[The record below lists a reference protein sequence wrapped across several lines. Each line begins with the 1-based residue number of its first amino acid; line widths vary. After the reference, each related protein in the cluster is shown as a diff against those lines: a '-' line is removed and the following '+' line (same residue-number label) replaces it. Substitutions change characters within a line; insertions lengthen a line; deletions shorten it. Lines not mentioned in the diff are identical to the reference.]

1 VPTLLAEHTDA
12 LEQGRRDF
20 QQLALSRE
28 SLSRIFN
35 VTLTLIFLLTVF
47 SAIAAAFL
55 LSGWLTGPLSM
66 LAAGTRAVAEGDYR
80 PVKTYSG
87 RDELGVLT
95 QSFNVM
101 TRQLEDA
108 RTLVE
113 RNRREIEQAHARL
126 VSVLAN
132 LTAGV
137 MVLDAHWRITL
148 ANAGAEQILGE
159 QLDRR
164 LGLPVSELASLAR
177 FSDEIRQA
185 FVELQASGSG
195 SWQRQFVLPSGDPSV
210 QIEPAA
216 SGSAGKTLLVRGSM
230 LPGEGFVIVFDDL
243 TEVISAQR
251 TMAWAEVARRLAH
264 EIKNPLTPIQL
275 SAERLKLRLYDKLAG
290 ADAELLNRSSQTIVD
305 QVAALKHLVDEF
317 RDYARLP
324 AARLAPLD
332 LNHLIDE
339 IAPLFAAGGRLNVHL
354 APDCPMVMGDA
365 AQLRQVLL
373 NLIGNAVEATERV
386 DAPRVEVLTGVV
398 QRADGGQAVR
408 LVVRDNGPGFAASML
423 ARAFEPYATSKPRG
437 TGLGLAIVRKI
448 VDEHGARIDLGN
460 RTDESGTVLGAQIVL
475 LFTKIAKSGEN
486 PRLTSA
492 TSA

>member
-1 VPTLLAEHTDA
+1 
-12 LEQGRRDF
+12 
-20 QQLALSRE
+20 
-28 SLSRIFN
+28 
-35 VTLTLIFLLTVF
+35 
-47 SAIAAAFL
+47 
-55 LSGWLTGPLSM
+55 
-66 LAAGTRAVAEGDYR
+66 
-80 PVKTYSG
+80 
-87 RDELGVLT
+87 
-95 QSFNVM
+95 
-101 TRQLEDA
+101 
-108 RTLVE
+108 
-113 RNRREIEQAHARL
+113 
-126 VSVLAN
+126 
-132 LTAGV
+132 
-137 MVLDAHWRITL
+137 
-148 ANAGAEQILGE
+148 
-159 QLDRR
+159 
-164 LGLPVSELASLAR
+164 
-177 FSDEIRQA
+177 
-185 FVELQASGSG
+185 
-195 SWQRQFVLPSGDPSV
+195 
-210 QIEPAA
+210 
-216 SGSAGKTLLVRGSM
+216 
-230 LPGEGFVIVFDDL
+230 
-243 TEVISAQR
+243 
-251 TMAWAEVARRLAH
+251 
-264 EIKNPLTPIQL
+264 
-275 SAERLKLRLYDKLAG
+275 
-290 ADAELLNRSSQTIVD
+290 
-305 QVAALKHLVDEF
+305 VAALKHLVDEF